1 MSSFHCSSFI
11 IFATFFIFVYIYH
24 FTSRGVLLRILMPFL
39 YRSTTINICII
50 KNAFRVNVATAHV
63 SHLSTKIQVW
73 SSANYEVRFN
83 PSLILDVKGAFR
95 QHRFHFFL
103 TLPTLMKLS
112 YPLIHSLQLHFAYSL
127 IKPTY
132 TSSMFDDLFI
142 IKPFIFLAV

>member
-95 QHRFHFFL
+95 QHRFHFFFDA
-103 TLPTLMKLS
+103 S
-112 YPLIHSLQLHFAYSL
+112 HSNEVIIPFNPFTSASL
-127 IKPTY
+127 RLFTY
-132 TSSMFDDLFI
+132 QTYI
-142 IKPFIFLAV
+142 YFLYV